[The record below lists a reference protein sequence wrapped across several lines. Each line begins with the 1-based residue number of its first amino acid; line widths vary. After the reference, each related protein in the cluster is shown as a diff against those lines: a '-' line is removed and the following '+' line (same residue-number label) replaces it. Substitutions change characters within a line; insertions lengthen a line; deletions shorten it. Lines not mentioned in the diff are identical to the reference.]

1 MLGSTDCPPITT
13 PHSRK
18 AILVVDDD
26 SQVLES
32 LSFILKAAGYDITSA
47 SNGRDAV
54 QLFLNRVEEKDA
66 FDLIITDFGMPGMN
80 GEEVAQQVKSIS
92 KDTPVVLLS
101 GWTGQFNASADNM
114 PCVDVVLGKPPKR
127 KDLIEAIEKF

>member
-1 MLGSTDCPPITT
+1 MAGSTDHLPSSAA
-13 PHSRK
+13 PHRK

-26 SQVLES
+26 RQVLES

-54 QLFLNRVEEKDA
+54 QLFMNRVEQQDR

-101 GWTGQFNASADNM
+101 GWTGQFNPQAESM
-114 PCVDVVLGKPPKR
+114 PCVDLVLGKPPKR
-127 KDLIEAIEKF
+127 RDLLDAIESF

>member
-1 MLGSTDCPPITT
+1 MPEPTEHPPSPTEL
-13 PHSRK
+13 HRK

-26 SQVLES
+26 FQVLES
-32 LSFILKAAGYDITSA
+32 LSFILKAAGYDITPA

-54 QLFLNRVEEKDA
+54 RLFLNRIEKKDG

-80 GEEVAQQVKSIS
+80 GEEVAQHVKSVS

-101 GWTGQFNASADNM
+101 GWTGQFDAQADGNS
-114 PCVDVVLGKPPKR
+114 CVDLVLGKPPKR
-127 KDLIEAIEKF
+127 KDLLAAIESF